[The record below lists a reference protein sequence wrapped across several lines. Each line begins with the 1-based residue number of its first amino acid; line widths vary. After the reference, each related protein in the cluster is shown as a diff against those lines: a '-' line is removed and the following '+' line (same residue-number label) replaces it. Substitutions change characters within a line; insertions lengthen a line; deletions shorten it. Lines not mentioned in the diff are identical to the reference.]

1 MLHPDFRGSLI
12 SKVET
17 QKLQQIST
25 STESEIP
32 LKGHSL
38 KVRLFDL
45 LEFCRFQKPVLLFHQ
60 VTNAPILSGVSWGK
74 GPVALKS
81 GRFQANEDEV
91 VTVTVT
97 TLQDWCDVVG
107 LESS

>member
-1 MLHPDFRGSLI
+1 MFHPDFRGSLI
-12 SKVET
+12 SEVET

-32 LKGHSL
+32 LKGHVL

-60 VTNAPILSGVSWGK
+60 VTNAPHFVWGFLGQGACGFEIRK
-74 GPVALKS
+74 IPGK
-81 GRFQANEDEV
+81 
-91 VTVTVT
+91 
-97 TLQDWCDVVG
+97 
-107 LESS
+107 